1 MEEKKSQQTYTY
13 LKKIVPTEYEMHK
26 INMEDTQPNSNMLS
40 SSNTNSTISPSM
52 FQSSLN
58 FFQADV
64 PITILLFYNNKI

>member
-13 LKKIVPTEYEMHK
+13 LKKIVPIDYEIQKM
-26 INMEDTQPNSNMLS
+26 NMEDTQPNSNMIS
-40 SSNTNSTISPSM
+40 SSNTNSTLSPSM

-64 PITILLFYNNKI
+64 NKNTITFLTYK